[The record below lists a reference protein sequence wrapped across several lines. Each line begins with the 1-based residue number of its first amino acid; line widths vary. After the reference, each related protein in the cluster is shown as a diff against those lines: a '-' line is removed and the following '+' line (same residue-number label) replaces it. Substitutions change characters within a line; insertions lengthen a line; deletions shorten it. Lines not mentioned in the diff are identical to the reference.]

1 MNDEEHRGPLDRLA
15 SAVPVDAL
23 LRQVDVQ
30 ALLDRVDVNAL
41 LDKIDVDRLIERID
55 LNEIL
60 SSIDLGDVIAD
71 STKGVAAHTLE
82 ALRASLGR
90 LDLALEQSLDRVFRR
105 TRTRLGP
112 QRGAEEVSA

>member
-1 MNDEEHRGPLDRLA
+1 VNDEEHRGPLDRLA
-15 SAVPVDAL
+15 SAVPVDAF
-23 LRQVDVQ
+23 LRQVDVP

-55 LNEIL
+55 LNEVL
-60 SSIDLGDVIAD
+60 ASIDLGDVIAD

-90 LDLALEQSLDRVFRR
+90 LDLGLEHSLDRFFRR
-105 TRTRLGP
+105 RRTRLGP
-112 QRGAEEVSA
+112 QRGAEVSA